1 MSAVI
6 VAIHNQTGLR
16 QDFDQLQVPSD
27 MLAETVGNLDDAV
40 ARSATVP
47 PGARD
52 AQAICAGNW
61 NSKGGVAVFMPF
73 PSLQRKF

>member
-1 MSAVI
+1 VSAVI
-6 VAIHNQTGLR
+6 VSIHDETGSH
-16 QDFDQLQVPSD
+16 QNFDQSEVPAD
-27 MLAETVGNLDDAV
+27 VLAETVGNLDDAV

-47 PGARD
+47 AGARD